1 METMNNEWLPH
12 LSPEIISEM
21 KGSYLDAY
29 VVALEG
35 WRRGLK
41 LKWHHKNSPDFK
53 NMKTWFIDEPGQ
65 IFSLHSEERSH
76 YFFRT
81 RGDKVTNEAVE
92 LGMDKEVTK
101 QILAKAGIA
110 VPKGKQFSQK
120 DSVND
125 MLSFAKEIGYPVVL
139 KPTDGS
145 FGRGV
150 FTNIS
155 REQELLHSIDY
166 IKNEMNQ
173 NNFIIEKHIEGNDY
187 RLYVVGNQVVG
198 AILRMPP
205 NVVGDGVN
213 TIDSLIEI
221 KNNERNLNPR
231 LLSCPIVVDEQLT
244 NFICKHQ
251 YNLDTVAGEGEF
263 IYLSDKCNISLG
275 GDPVDVLDD
284 LSEDVKQFAVDT
296 FKAIDGF
303 EHGAVDIMIEEDEN
317 GKQTPYVIEFNPT
330 AQIGGIL
337 FPMKGKSRDIPAAI
351 IDYYFPETKDIE
363 TEREKVYFDFYDVLE
378 PLISGQGLVST
389 VTPAPLGKIHMK
401 KYTVYG
407 EVEDTGY
414 HMGLRK
420 QAFERGL
427 HGFIAKGKEDGIIE
441 IVVAGTDKEMVDDF
455 LHGITEDEE
464 RANVLEI
471 QQETYEKFVKVGFD
485 PRVNVREI
493 EEEIIEFREEIEQ
506 LNKEIKQLEVRKRK
520 KLRSL
525 SWLAT
530 YPIRLAGAVV
540 KPFKR

>member
-41 LKWHHKNSPDFK
+41 LKWHHKNSPDFT

-101 QILAKAGIA
+101 QILSNAGIA
-110 VPKGKQFSQK
+110 VPKGKQFSRK
-120 DSVND
+120 DSVNE
-125 MLSFAKEIGYPVVL
+125 MISYAKEIGYPVVL

-150 FTNIS
+150 FTNIN

-166 IKNEMNQ
+166 IKNEMNE
-173 NNFIIEKHIEGNDY
+173 NNFIIEKHIVGNDY
-187 RLYVVGNQVVG
+187 RLYVVGDEVVG
-198 AILRMPP
+198 AILRLPS

-221 KNNERNLNPR
+221 KNNERKLNPR
-231 LLSCPIVVDEQLT
+231 LLSCPIVVDEQVT
-244 NFICKHQ
+244 NYIGKQQ
-251 YNLDTVAGEGEF
+251 YSLDTVVGEGET
-263 IYLSDKCNISLG
+263 IYLTDKCNISLG

-284 LSEDVKQFAVDT
+284 LTEEVKQFAVDT
-296 FKAIDGF
+296 FKTIDGF
-303 EHGAVDIMIEEDEN
+303 KHGAVDIMIEEDEN
-317 GKQTPYVIEFNPT
+317 GDQTPYVIEFNPT

-337 FPMKGKSRDIPAAI
+337 FPMKGKGRDVPAAI
-351 IDYYFPETKDIE
+351 MDYYFPETKDIE
-363 TEREKVYFDFYDVLE
+363 TEKEKIYFDFYDVLE
-378 PLISGQGLVST
+378 PLISGQGIASA
-389 VTPAPLGKIHMK
+389 VTPAPIGKIHLK
-401 KYTVYG
+401 KYIVYG

-414 HMGLRK
+414 HMGLR
-420 QAFERGL
+420 
-427 HGFIAKGKEDGIIE
+427 
-441 IVVAGTDKEMVDDF
+441 
-455 LHGITEDEE
+455 
-464 RANVLEI
+464 
-471 QQETYEKFVKVGFD
+471 
-485 PRVNVREI
+485 
-493 EEEIIEFREEIEQ
+493 
-506 LNKEIKQLEVRKRK
+506 
-520 KLRSL
+520 
-525 SWLAT
+525 
-530 YPIRLAGAVV
+530 
-540 KPFKR
+540 